1 MRVEP
6 FQSRFICMLNQCHLH
21 AHLLI
26 CGNIWLSLVV
36 LLNSSNGCYKKKI
49 AVMEFVSGVD
59 SSKQG
64 LLIVLT

>member
-1 MRVEP
+1 
-6 FQSRFICMLNQCHLH
+6 MLY
-21 AHLLI
+21 LLI

-36 LLNSSNGCYKKKI
+36 LLNSSNGCYKKKT